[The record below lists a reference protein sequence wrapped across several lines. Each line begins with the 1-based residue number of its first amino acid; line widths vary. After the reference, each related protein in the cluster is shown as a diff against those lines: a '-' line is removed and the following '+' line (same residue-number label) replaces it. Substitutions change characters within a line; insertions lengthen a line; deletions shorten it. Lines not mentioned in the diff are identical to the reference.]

1 MQLVGYVYIIGIQDD
16 CITNKTELVL
26 QIAKIFK

>member
-16 CITNKTELVL
+16 CITNKTGLIL
-26 QIAKIFK
+26 QNEKIFK